1 MYLLP
6 ASAGARSATKGLSAF
21 RLRSA
26 RRALSCGDCRT
37 LRGLLGQDTL
47 YISTGP
53 EATLPSETVPG
64 APLTIDQINA
74 IYGPGAPPLPSP
86 QPVGPAATAY
96 SNVLTSAQNS
106 QNPTDYVSPQAA
118 IAAGLDPQK
127 VYAAWSGALA
137 KFPTQQAALAA
148 GVPAGVVTSL
158 WAASRSSAPAVASG
172 SFLDQT
178 TFGVANKWLLVGGA
192 GIVLLASMRRK

>member
-6 ASAGARSATKGLSAF
+6 AGSSARSATKGLSAF
-21 RLRSA
+21 RLRN
-26 RRALSCGDCRT
+26 RRLSCCG
-37 LRGLLGQDTL
+37 LGQDTI
-47 YISTGP
+47 YITTGP
-53 EATLPSETVPG
+53 EATLPSATVPD

-74 IYGPGAPPLPSP
+74 IYGPGAPPVPAAP
-86 QPVGPAATAY
+86 AGPAQAYANLLATAQ
-96 SNVLTSAQNS
+96 TS

-127 VYAAWSGALA
+127 VYVAWSSALA

-158 WAASRSSAPAVASG
+158 WPASRTAAPPASASW
-172 SFLDQT
+172 LDQST
-178 TFGVANKWLLVGGA
+178 LGISNKWLVGGAA
-192 GIVLLASMRRK
+192 GIVLLASLRRR